1 MGDDMF
7 RNVKNEAQ
15 RFVDKWAEEHRY
27 QIQDVKFT
35 MYLWRR
41 SRLSLVGSGIVVA
54 LIVVSLLAPHLPL
67 YDPFELNVQNRLL
80 PPSWEHLCGTDQLGR
95 DILTRMINGSRISL
109 MIGAM
114 VVTIASLIGLV
125 LGLVSGYFG
134 RKIDEAIMRL
144 TDMFF
149 AFPRLVLAMAV
160 AAALGPGINNTMLA
174 IAVVSWPIYARLAR
188 AGALQVKNE
197 IYVEAAKS
205 IGAGHMRTLFLHIL
219 PMILHL
225 IIVQATL
232 DMGGVILEAA
242 GLSFIGLGAQPP
254 SPEWGLM
261 VSEGRHYIHMN
272 WWVSTL
278 PGVAIVIT
286 ALGFNLL
293 GDGLR
298 DIFDVR
304 TRR

>member
-1 MGDDMF
+1 MF